1 MCGTTAAEQCFA
13 ALDNPQAETFT
24 VFADDKPVAM
34 FGAAPYSEM
43 GTPPG
48 TCVLW
53 FLGTTGLFK
62 IKKDFMAQVRYWM
75 DWLQRYHPIGFN
87 YVSADNAVSL
97 KWAAAVGFRICQT
110 EPHGRNG
117 ELFTLILRSQAAST
131 SST

>member
-1 MCGTTAAEQCFA
+1 MCGTTAAEQCFV

-48 TCVLW
+48 TCILW

-62 IKKDFMAQVRYWM
+62 IKADFMRQVRDWM
-75 DWLQRYHPIGFN
+75 DWLQRYHPVGFN
-87 YVSADNAVSL
+87 MVSAENDVSL
-97 KWAAAVGFRICQT
+97 KWAEAVGFTIHDTAPR
-110 EPHGRNG
+110 GKNG
-117 ELFTLILRSQAAST
+117 EPFTLILRQRR
-131 SST
+131 